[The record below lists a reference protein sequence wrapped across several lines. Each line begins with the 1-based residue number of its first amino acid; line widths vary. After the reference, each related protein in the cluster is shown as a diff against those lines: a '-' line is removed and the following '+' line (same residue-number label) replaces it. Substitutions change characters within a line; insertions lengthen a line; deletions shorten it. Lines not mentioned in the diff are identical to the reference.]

1 MLATIAA
8 ILVVIWLALFVLKI
22 AGGLVHIIVV
32 VAVILFVVHFI
43 RGRTP

>member
-8 ILVVIWLALFVLKI
+8 ILVVLWLALFVLKI

-32 VAVILFVVHFI
+32 VAIILFIIHFV